1 MLLSSSPAA
10 RARPAVWLSAGLAAL
25 SLSACATVPHLG
37 PKPQAKPAESY
48 ATAKSFDA
56 PQGDWPTDRWWDAY
70 NDPQL
75 SKLIDEALA
84 SSPTLA
90 QAEARLR
97 SADAQADVARGATLP
112 SLDAKG
118 SLSEEEQ
125 SRAIGFP
132 PQFAQFLPKGYHDA
146 GSVTLN
152 GSYDLD
158 LFGKNRAALAA
169 AVSDREAAR
178 ADAAQ
183 ARLTLS
189 TAVAQA
195 YGDLLRVSAERDTAV
210 ETLKDRT
217 ATANLETQRVTN
229 GLDTRGQADQ
239 AAAAVP
245 SAQADVEALDAQVL
259 VARHRIAALLGQ
271 GPDRGLDIAIPAGET
286 IKPFG
291 LPSNLAVNLIGR
303 RPDVVAA
310 RLRAQAAAKRID
322 VAHASFYP
330 NITLNAYIGQ
340 QALGLNQLFKPVAS
354 IGQIGP
360 AIDLPIF
367 EGGRL
372 QGAYRGARADYDGA
386 VAAYDQT
393 LTTALQDVADAAVN
407 VQSASRQLDAR
418 RASLA
423 KGEAA
428 FTSAK
433 LRYEGGL
440 STYLDLLSAED
451 AVILERRALADAQ
464 AAAFTDDIA
473 LVRALGGGFANA
485 S

>member
-1 MLLSSSPAA
+1 M
-10 RARPAVWLSAGLAAL
+10 SAGLAAL
-25 SLSACATVPHLG
+25 SLAALSACATVPHLG
-37 PKPQAKPAESY
+37 PKPQAKPADSY

-56 PQGDWPTDRWWDAY
+56 PASDWPSDRWWDAY
-70 NDPQL
+70 GDAQL
-75 SKLIDEALA
+75 SKLVDEALA
-84 SSPTLA
+84 GSPTLA

-97 SADAQADVARGATLP
+97 SADAQTEQARAATLP
-112 SLDAKG
+112 TLDAKG
-118 SLSEEEQ
+118 SMSEQEQ

-146 GSVTLN
+146 GQITLN

-195 YGDLLRVSAERDTAV
+195 YGDFLRVSTERDAAA

-217 ATANLETQRVTN
+217 ATASLEAQRVSN
-229 GLDTRGQADQ
+229 GLDTRGQSDQ

-245 SAQADVEALDAQVL
+245 AAQADVEALDAQIL
-259 VARHRIAALLGQ
+259 VARHRIAALLGE
-271 GPDRGLDIAIPAGET
+271 GPDRGLET
-286 IKPFG
+286 ATPTTESVKPFG

-303 RPDVVAA
+303 RPDIVAA
-310 RLRAQAAAKRID
+310 KLRAQAAAKRID

-340 QALGLNQLFKPVAS
+340 QAIGLNELFKPVAA

-372 QGAYRGARADYDGA
+372 QGQYRGARADYDGA

-393 LTTALQDVADAAVN
+393 LTTALQDVADAASN
-407 VQSASRQLDAR
+407 AQSSTRQLDER
-418 RASLA
+418 RAALTR
-423 KGEAA
+423 GEAGFA
-428 FTSAK
+428 SAK
-433 LRYEGGL
+433 ARYEGGL

-451 AVILERRALADAQ
+451 AVIAERRALADAR
-464 AAAFTDDIA
+464 AAAFLDDIA